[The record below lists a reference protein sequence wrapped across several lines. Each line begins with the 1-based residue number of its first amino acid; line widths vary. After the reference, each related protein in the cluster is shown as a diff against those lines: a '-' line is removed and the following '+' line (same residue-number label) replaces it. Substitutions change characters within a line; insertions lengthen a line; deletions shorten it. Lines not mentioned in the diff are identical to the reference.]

1 MCAQQSVCVISVQ
14 FVSIRMCDFSTVCVH
29 VLDPAT
35 CCTFGERKKRKKK
48 KEKKRRR
55 KKVKTKIIAVA
66 VMIFQEKQ
74 EVIFLC
80 FECGHVF

>member
-1 MCAQQSVCVISVQ
+1 
-14 FVSIRMCDFSTVCVH
+14 MCDFSTVCVH

-35 CCTFGERKKRKKK
+35 ICTFGERKKK
-48 KEKKRRR
+48 KEKKKERKKKRR